1 VDSQYDLSQVT
12 PTSISAA
19 RWWVEIEARGL
30 NHVTNFGWSTE
41 KKPDVDVDFPGVE
54 VLTSHLTNHG
64 IEYLIWMDN
73 CLIMVNWSRDELSLI
88 FASAERDFK
97 TIEAKFRAVYPQQIV
112 EDETRVSLKFW
123 FNAPNGM
130 GAAYTR
136 LLAVPE
142 WSEVEENYGQV
153 IRDEMARLTAKDFR
167 PAHGGQL
174 MLWQG
179 PPGTGKTFAIRA
191 LVREWVKW
199 CDGAYIVDPDSFFH
213 NANYMMQ
220 VMLDETNQ
228 PQRWEDFIEDL
239 EEGDEPQEK
248 KEIVRWKLIILE
260 DSGELLASDAKQRTG
275 QALSRLLNIADGLIG
290 QGLRVLI
297 LITTNEELDSLHEAV
312 SRPGR
317 CASKIVFPRLS
328 KEESNVWLKKR
339 ELAEVDAPRSLAEL
353 YGEQEGFTK
362 KAEKDNKPY
371 QRELGFSVK
380 KETGRRAMGFNTGKQ
395 AESPAPPVGPP
406 VEEDENFVPAS
417 ADT

>member
-1 VDSQYDLSQVT
+1 MDSQYDLSQVT
-12 PTSISAA
+12 PMAVNAA
-19 RWWVEIEARGL
+19 RWWREVEARGMT
-30 NHVTNFGWSTE
+30 HVSNWGWPTDKRPNIDE
-41 KKPDVDVDFPGVE
+41 DFPGV
-54 VLTSHLTNHG
+54 VVIGSHLTRHG
-64 IEYLIWMDN
+64 VEYLIFLDD
-73 CLIMVNWSRDELSLI
+73 CLCTVNWSRDEISI
-88 FASAERDFK
+88 VAASTLRDFS
-97 TIEAKFRAVYPQQIV
+97 TLEAKFRTVYPQTQQ
-112 EDETRVSLKFW
+112 EDEKRVSLKFW
-123 FNAPNGM
+123 FAAPNGM

-142 WSEVEENYGQV
+142 WSEVAENYGQT
-153 IRDEMARLTAKDFR
+153 IRDEMLRLTAPDFR

-191 LVREWVKW
+191 LVREWTKW
-199 CDGAYIVDPDSFFH
+199 CDGAYIVDPDAFFH

-220 VMLDETNQ
+220 VMLDESEQ
-228 PQRWEDFIEDL
+228 AMRWDDFMGKDDDD
-239 EEGDEPQEK
+239 EEEK
-248 KEIVRWKLIILE
+248 AEVVRWKLIILE

-328 KEESNVWLKKR
+328 KDESNEWLAKR
-339 ELAEVDAPRSLAEL
+339 SLEATDKPQSLAEL
-353 YGEQEGFTK
+353 YGVQEGFTK
-362 KAEKDNKPY
+362 KSEKDNKPY
-371 QRELGFSVK
+371 QRELGFAVK
-380 KETGRRAMGFNTGKQ
+380 KDTGRRALGFNTGKR

-406 VEEDENFVPAS
+406 VEEDENFVPALP
-417 ADT
+417 DT